1 MYFHNGMFVVGRVTT
16 HNVLCR
22 KLSVL
27 ARHTAV
33 LVYWGLV
40 SKNRVPT
47 AVRVVQDTLQQL
59 VADEKNHNIDAS
71 RLVAGAG
78 AGDTIGRTLA
88 ATYAALATGAGLQL
102 QFYRGC
108 AAYQDTA
115 SHRNFSHDLQ
125 LECA

>member
-1 MYFHNGMFVVGRVTT
+1 MHFHNGMFVVGRVTT

-59 VADEKNHNIDAS
+59 MANDKNHNIDAS
-71 RLVAGAG
+71 RLAAGAG
-78 AGDTIGRTLA
+78 AGNTIGRTLA
-88 ATYAALATGAGLQL
+88 AIYAALATGAKL
-102 QFYRGC
+102 QFCRGC

-115 SHRNFSHDLQ
+115 SHRDFPHDLQ